1 MNASSR
7 TPHTSEDGHVTAP
20 DGLSADDRRFL
31 DFAALRWNHGG
42 NQADTIRSEFDM
54 SVTRFWQRVNTLLD
68 DPEALA
74 YAPQLVNRL
83 RRIRSTRA
91 QRRSRP

>member
-1 MNASSR
+1 M
-7 TPHTSEDGHVTAP
+7 TD
-20 DGLSADDRRFL
+20 DDRAML
-31 DFAALRWNHGG
+31 DFAALRWRHSG
-42 NQADTIRSEFDM
+42 NQADAIRTESDM
-54 SVTRFWQRVNTLLD
+54 SVTRFWQRVNTMLE
-68 DPEALA
+68 DPDALA

>member
-1 MNASSR
+1 M
-7 TPHTSEDGHVTAP
+7 TD
-20 DGLSADDRRFL
+20 DDRRIL
-31 DFAALRWNHGG
+31 DFAALRWNHSG
-42 NQADTIRSEFDM
+42 NQADAIRAEFDM
-54 SVTRFWQRVNTLLD
+54 TVTRFWQRVNALLD

-74 YAPQLVNRL
+74 YSPQLVNRL

>member
-1 MNASSR
+1 M
-7 TPHTSEDGHVTAP
+7 TD
-20 DGLSADDRRFL
+20 DDRRAL
-31 DFAALRWNHGG
+31 DFAALRWNHSG
-42 NQADTIRSEFDM
+42 NQADAIRTEFDL

-91 QRRSRP
+91 QRRSRQ

>member
-1 MNASSR
+1 M
-7 TPHTSEDGHVTAP
+7 T
-20 DGLSADDRRFL
+20 DDEKRML
-31 DFAALRWNHGG
+31 DLAGARWNYAGSLE
-42 NQADTIRSEFDM
+42 QRVRAEFGI
-54 SVTRFWQRVNTLLD
+54 SLTRFYQRVNTVCD
-68 DPEALA
+68 DPDALA

>member
-1 MNASSR
+1 M
-7 TPHTSEDGHVTAP
+7 TDV
-20 DGLSADDRRFL
+20 DRRML
-31 DFAALRWNHGG
+31 DLAGARWNYSGSLE
-42 NQADTIRSEFDM
+42 QRVRAEFGI
-54 SVTRFWQRVNTLLD
+54 SLTRFWQRVNTLLD

-83 RRIRSTRA
+83 RRIRSTRS

>member
-1 MNASSR
+1 M
-7 TPHTSEDGHVTAP
+7 TD
-20 DGLSADDRRFL
+20 DDRAVL
-31 DFAALRWNHGG
+31 DFAARRWNRSG
-42 NQADTIRSEFDM
+42 NQADAIRAEFDM

-91 QRRSRP
+91 QRRSPP

>member
-1 MNASSR
+1 MTDIDMR
-7 TPHTSEDGHVTAP
+7 M
-20 DGLSADDRRFL
+20 L
-31 DFAALRWNHGG
+31 DFAELRWNHGG
-42 NQADTIRSEFDM
+42 NQADAIRAEFDM
-54 SVTRFWQRVNTLLD
+54 SVTRFWQRVNSLLD

-91 QRRSRP
+91 QRRSPP

>member
-1 MNASSR
+1 M
-7 TPHTSEDGHVTAP
+7 TDG
-20 DGLSADDRRFL
+20 DRALL
-31 DFAALRWNHGG
+31 DFAAHRWNHSG
-42 NQADTIRSEFDM
+42 NQAGAIRTEFDM

-68 DPEALA
+68 DPDALA

>member
-1 MNASSR
+1 M
-7 TPHTSEDGHVTAP
+7 TD
-20 DGLSADDRRFL
+20 DDRRIL
-31 DFAALRWNHGG
+31 DFAGLRWHHSG
-42 NQADTIRSEFDM
+42 NQADAIRAQFDM
-54 SVTRFWQRVNTLLD
+54 TVTRFHQRVNTLLD

>member
-1 MNASSR
+1 M
-7 TPHTSEDGHVTAP
+7 TD
-20 DGLSADDRRFL
+20 DDRAVL
-31 DFAALRWNHGG
+31 DFAALRWNRSG
-42 NQADTIRSEFDM
+42 NQADAIRTEFDM
-54 SVTRFWQRVNTLLD
+54 TVTRFWQRVNTLLD